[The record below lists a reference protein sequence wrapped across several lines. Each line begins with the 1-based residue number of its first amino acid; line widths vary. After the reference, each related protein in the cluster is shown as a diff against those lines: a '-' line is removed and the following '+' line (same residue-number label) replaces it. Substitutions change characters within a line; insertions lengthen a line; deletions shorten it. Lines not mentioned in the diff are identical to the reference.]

1 MIFSNTCSILN
12 DNNSFH
18 TQWCVWH
25 TNIIM
30 GTNPELWWLDYLG
43 EQSEHIFTWWI
54 MIMTDLID
62 QRMNKMIFKMLFII
76 ITANTTITW
85 MNKDGVA
92 HTVTSNT
99 GIFDSGTINTNGI
112 YSHLFST
119 AGSYPYH
126 CSLHPSMTANITV
139 N

>member
-1 MIFSNTCSILN
+1 
-12 DNNSFH
+12 
-18 TQWCVWH
+18 
-25 TNIIM
+25 
-30 GTNPELWWLDYLG
+30 
-43 EQSEHIFTWWI
+43 

-92 HTVTSNT
+92 QTVTSNT

-112 YSHLFST
+112 YSHVFST